1 VRIDSVVETQED
13 YLALELAAACRTLL
27 DDVLALKRGQSVVI
41 TVDTKSDARVARATA
56 AAVFAAGGLPVVL
69 AYHTQPRPQ
78 MDLPPPVAAAVA
90 AADIWIEYAVAYTV
104 YSPTWKAAVDKGV
117 QYVGYNG
124 IDVDGFVR
132 CIGRQDVRA
141 LEALGDAFQRL
152 IEGAKIRVTSAAGS
166 DVTFENEPG
175 PVAAFRMRANEGR
188 IPIMLAGQV
197 SWTPI
202 EASLQGRLVADGVL
216 FPPEEVVLIAEPVSF
231 EVADGRIHAIA
242 GGREAR
248 ALKAWIAERND
259 ATLYRIAH
267 VSMGFNPGVRSP
279 TGRVLEDERAFGDI
293 DFGWGAW
300 VGRPAAGHFD
310 FTCRQISM
318 WANGEALVADGRF
331 VHPTLASLS
340 EGMR

>member
-1 VRIDSVVETQED
+1 MRIDSVAEAQED
-13 YLALELAAACRTLL
+13 YLALELAAACRMML
-27 DDVLALKRGQSVVI
+27 DEVVDLKRGQSVVI
-41 TVDTKSDARVARATA
+41 TTDTKSDARVTRATA
-56 AAVFAAGGLPVVL
+56 AAVFAAGGLPIVL

-78 MDLPPPVAAAVA
+78 MDLPAPVAAAVA

-132 CIGRQDVRA
+132 CIGRQDVRR

-152 IEGAKIRVTSAAGS
+152 IDGAKLRVTSGAGA
-166 DVTFENEPG
+166 DVTFQNERG
-175 PVAAFRMRANEGR
+175 PLAAFRMRANEAR

-216 FPPEEVVLIAEPVSF
+216 YPPEEVVLVNDPVSF
-231 EVADGRIHAIA
+231 DVAAGRIQAIS

-248 ALKAWIAERND
+248 ALKAWIAERD
-259 ATLYRIAH
+259 DSTLHRIAH

-279 TGRVLEDERAFGDI
+279 TGRVLEDERAFGDL

-310 FTCRQISM
+310 FTCRQISL
-318 WANGEALVADGRF
+318 WADGEALVADGRF
-331 VHPTLASLS
+331 VHPALEALS